1 MQDLNILFED
11 DDMVVVVKPQGMPT
25 QPDKTGDMD
34 ILTQLQ
40 QKTGHEMGLLHRL
53 DRPVGGVMVF
63 AKTKQA
69 ETTIAKDMQ
78 QGLWQKYY
86 MAVLCGSIQQ
96 KSDVWIDYLYKNA
109 RTNLSACVSKDK
121 KGAKKAVLYYDVLEE
136 IEHNGEILSLV
147 KIKLETGRHHQIR
160 VQTSERGVPIWGDRK
175 YAKNQ
180 YVPKEAN
187 IALWSDCLEGVHP
200 ITKKQMVFSYEP
212 TDPPFCFFK
221 NV

>member
-78 QGLWQKYY
+78 QGIWQKYY

-96 KSDVWIDYLYKNA
+96 KSGVWIDYLYKNA

-212 TDPPFCFFK
+212 TEPPFCFFK